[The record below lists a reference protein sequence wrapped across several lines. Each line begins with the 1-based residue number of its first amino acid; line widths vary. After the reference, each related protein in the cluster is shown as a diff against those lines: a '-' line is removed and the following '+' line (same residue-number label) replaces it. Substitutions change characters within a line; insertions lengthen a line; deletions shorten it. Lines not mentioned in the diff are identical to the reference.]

1 MDPRHVLV
9 VDAHVKGPRFAAP
22 RWFPEGE
29 SYECVRVA
37 HGETALDDGRFTHLI
52 LSGSPHSIV
61 DDPPFVPPLE
71 AAVRSA
77 HARGVPI
84 FGICYG
90 SQLLARALLGAD
102 HVRRNARGLEAG
114 WLPIQVVSEAGGWFR
129 GLPRPFHSWQYHQD
143 EVCELPDDFTLL
155 ASTDHC
161 TTQAW
166 WSEERKLFG
175 TQFHP
180 ELDAEEGNAL
190 FRLSRKA
197 LEREGLDA
205 DALIA
210 KTRDDLS
217 RVVIRRFLERDW

>member
-1 MDPRHVLV
+1 MEPRHVLV

-37 HGETALDDGRFTHLI
+37 HGESVEDDARFTHLI

-61 DDPPFVPPLE
+61 DDPPFVAPLE
-71 AAVRSA
+71 AAVQSA
-77 HARGVPI
+77 HARGIPI

-90 SQLLARALLGAD
+90 SQLLARAVLGRD

-114 WLPIQVVSEAGGWFR
+114 WLPIQVVSDEGDWFA
-129 GLPRPFHSWQYHQD
+129 GLPRPFYSWEYHED
-143 EVCELPDDFTLL
+143 EVCDLPDDFTLL

-161 TTQAW
+161 ETQAW

-180 ELDAEEGNAL
+180 ELDVEEGNAL
-190 FRLSRKA
+190 FRLSHKA
-197 LEREGLDA
+197 LQRAGLDA

-210 KTRDDLS
+210 ATRDDLS
-217 RVVIRRFLERDW
+217 RVVIRRFLEREW